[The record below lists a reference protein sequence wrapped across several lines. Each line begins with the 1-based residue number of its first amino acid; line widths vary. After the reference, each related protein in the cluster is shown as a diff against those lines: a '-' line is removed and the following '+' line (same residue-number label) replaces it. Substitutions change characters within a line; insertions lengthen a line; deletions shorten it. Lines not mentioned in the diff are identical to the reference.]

1 MAITEEAVRR
11 IRDQKTLL
19 EFFEHELHWPLPEN
33 PVIDDVTFEWTAAD
47 LRLSTAAQQRLA
59 HGSIKQLRPM
69 VDGQPWGIFLV
80 NFTDG
85 QVYKTALRQVLR
97 GLVPK
102 RRRDAKLPGW
112 QHENLLFICMTA
124 NQEFTFAH
132 FRGEKPERAKLARFS
147 WSPEEPVRTL
157 CEFNLPALGWPEENL
172 IGIDPSNWLHLWS
185 TAFDVE
191 KVTAEFFREY
201 RRVFENAEDLIR
213 GVKGDEKRLFT
224 QKLFNRLLFVRF
236 LEKKDWLKLNDRTDY
251 LRSLWEDYKKEA
263 TKESSFYRDRL
274 RLLFFSGLNA
284 PNEVN
289 QIGINRGGFLA
300 KVIGR
305 VPYLNG
311 GLFEQ
316 DETDQDDKIIVPDKA
331 IEPAFTELF
340 YHFNFTV
347 TESTPLDV
355 TVAVDPEMLGRIF
368 EELVTGR
375 HETGSYYTPR
385 TIVSFMCREALKG
398 YLGGWE
404 KLIEERDASG
414 IIVPQARELLTQIAK
429 ITVVDPACG
438 SGAYLLGMLHEL
450 HDITRL
456 LDTRTDKPSAKDDY
470 ERKLNIIQNTLY
482 GVDIDPFATNIAR
495 LRLWLSLAVDFEGND
510 PPPLPNLDFKIE
522 VGDSLTAPN
531 PQDIPDLFRQVLLE
545 HADKIAVLKG
555 EHMRAHHE
563 VKKQRAAEILKEE
576 EQLTKALRD
585 SPAPKDSFDWRV
597 KFAEVFRHD
606 GFNVVLANP
615 PYGVACEDPLRFQ
628 YFPKVKGEVPQS
640 KDSYGLFMARALQL
654 LKPGGFFTF
663 IVSDTWRTI
672 RTHKPLRKHLLTKT
686 VLHVLD
692 LPSWIF
698 KATVNT
704 CILSLRNERAH
715 EKHYIVAGDL
725 HSLPA
730 GDWTT
735 LDANLGAVAA
745 HGVDL
750 QTATYARYTYAQ
762 ALVGRN
768 SNLPFFIGSP
778 KLFAL
783 TMDDKQVNKKKK
795 EVGLIEKKAV
805 DARNLQING
814 KSVEIVRFG
823 DIASIVQ
830 GISTGDNEYY
840 VRKREGIGGS
850 YEQVDAKLILTQREL
865 RDLTEEEQLNGIP
878 TSRFG
883 GKHFVPFD
891 KGGEADTEVGWLPN
905 YYVPCDYFIDWSYKS
920 IKRMKSL
927 TISDR
932 KRYYGEKGK
941 IRDGDD
947 KKLASA
953 LRNEDFWFTR
963 GISFSPTG
971 QYSPSFRLNAESVF
985 QNTGSGIFT
994 EILGYE
1000 YLLGCLC
1007 SLLARHLFKV
1017 YHNHTV
1023 HTQEGDV
1030 LDFGLALS
1038 SEKHSETISRLVG
1051 AIVEKQKKE
1060 PAYRYHL
1067 NEQAEI
1073 DHLIY
1078 ELYGLI
1084 EEDIKEIE
1092 LWFCRRYPKL
1102 AEAQGVL
1109 NAVGERY
1116 AAHLARCEMILSK
1129 PPGYWKSH
1137 PILMLISQGEG
1148 AQLEFK
1154 ETLEYVD
1161 QEAYKQPLRAKHVP
1175 EAQINQRYAE
1185 TVKDVVH
1192 SSLKTICAFLN
1203 TNGGTLLIGV
1213 SDSGEVKGLGGDY
1226 KLCNKHDKDGFELK
1240 LRAMISS
1247 RFKPQPLGSVDV
1259 TFEELPEGTV
1269 GVVRFT
1275 PVAKPEIVL
1284 LDDEVFVREGNQ
1296 SPKLEGQNL
1305 TKWVADRV
1313 KG

>member
-1 MAITEEAVRR
+1 MDGGFLMAITEEAVRR

-19 EFFEHELHWPLPEN
+19 EFFERELHWPLPEN

-47 LRLSTAAQQRLA
+47 LRLSASAQQHLA
-59 HGSIKQLRPM
+59 HGSIKQLRPV
-69 VDGQPWGIFLV
+69 VDGQPWGVFLV

-85 QVYKTALRQVLR
+85 QVYRTALRQVLR

-157 CEFNLPALGWPEENL
+157 CEFNLPALGWPEEDL
-172 IGIDPSNWLHLWS
+172 IGIDPSDWLHLWS

-213 GVKGDEKRLFT
+213 GIKGDEKRLFT

-236 LEKKDWLKLNDRTDY
+236 LEKKDWLKFNDRTDY
-251 LRSLWEDYKKEA
+251 LRSLWEDYKMEA
-263 TKESSFYRDRL
+263 TKGSSFYRDRL

-316 DETDQDDKIIVPDKA
+316 DETDQNDKIIVPDKA
-331 IEPAFTELF
+331 IEPAFTELL

-398 YLGGWE
+398 YLDGWE

-414 IIVPQARELLTQIAK
+414 ISVPQARELLIKIAK

-450 HDITRL
+450 HDITKL

-531 PQDIPDLFRQVLLE
+531 PQDIPDLFRNVLLD

-576 EQLTKALRD
+576 EELTKALRD
-585 SPAPKDSFDWRV
+585 SPAPKGSFDWRV
-597 KFAEVFRHD
+597 RFAEVFRND

-615 PYGVACEDPLRFQ
+615 PYGVTCEDPLRFQ
-628 YFPKVKGEVPQS
+628 YFPKVKGEDPQS

-654 LKPGGFFTF
+654 LKSGGIFTF

-672 RTHKPLRKHLLTKT
+672 RTHRPLRKHLLTKT

-704 CILSLRNERAH
+704 CILSLRNERAPENH
-715 EKHYIVAGDL
+715 QLVAGDL
-725 HSLPA
+725 RSLPA
-730 GDWTT
+730 GEWTT
-735 LDANLGAVAA
+735 LDANLAAVSA

-750 QTATYARYTYAQ
+750 QTTTYARYTYPQKLIASS
-762 ALVGRN
+762 
-768 SNLPFFIGSP
+768 SNLPIFIGSP
-778 KLFAL
+778 KLFAV
-783 TMDDKQVNKKKK
+783 MVDDKEVVRKKRTISDKEEKTIDVRQVS
-795 EVGLIEKKAV
+795 
-805 DARNLQING
+805 ING
-814 KSVEIVRFG
+814 KVIELFNFSAVG
-823 DIASIVQ
+823 DVVGGVMTSDNDSYLKVADSTSRSRSGYEVVDQ
-830 GISTGDNEYY
+830 NLVVDFELTPGEKEHGIDK
-840 VRKREGIGGS
+840 RKRH
-850 YEQVDAKLILTQREL
+850 QW
-865 RDLTEEEQLNGIP
+865 
-878 TSRFG
+878 
-883 GKHFVPFD
+883 FVRLD
-891 KGGEADTEVGWLPN
+891 KGGVAVEETLISN
-905 YYVPCDYFIDWSYKS
+905 YYRETEYYLDWSRES
-920 IKRMKSL
+920 V
-927 TISDR
+927 
-932 KRYYGEKGK
+932 
-941 IRDGDD
+941 
-947 KKLASA
+947 SA
-953 LRNEDFWFTR
+953 LKKANGLRNHDRYFDLGLVYSEA
-963 GISFSPTG
+963 GIYSPT
-971 QYSPSFRLNAESVF
+971 FRLSTGHVF
-985 QNTGSGIFT
+985 AKASPLISSQSCSPP
-994 EILGYE
+994 E
-1000 YLLGCLC
+1000 LLGLFC
-1007 SLLARHLFKV
+1007 SRWSKFVFKAFMNHSV
-1017 YHNHTV
+1017 HTV
-1023 HTQEGDV
+1023 MEDILEFPLVHTDKWV
-1030 LDFGLALS
+1030 FRS
-1038 SEKHSETISRLVG
+1038 ISKLVQ
-1051 AIVEKQKKE
+1051 AIVMEQKKD
-1060 PAYRYHL
+1060 PTYPYYLH
-1067 NEQAEI
+1067 EQPEI
-1073 DHLIY
+1073 DRLIY
-1078 ELYGLI
+1078 EIYGLDTN
-1084 EEDIKEIE
+1084 DIREVE

-1102 AEAQGVL
+1102 AEAQGVQ
-1109 NAVGERY
+1109 GEAKDKY
-1116 AAHLARCEMILSK
+1116 AGHLARCEMILSK
-1129 PPGYWKSH
+1129 PPGYWTSH
-1137 PILMLISQGEG
+1137 PILTLIAQGEG

-1161 QEAYKQPLRAKHVP
+1161 QEVYKQALLAKHVP
-1175 EAQINQRYAE
+1175 EAQIKQKYAE
-1185 TVKDVVH
+1185 TAKEVVH

-1203 TNGGTLLIGV
+1203 ANGGTLLIGV
-1213 SDSGEVKGLGGDY
+1213 SDSGEVKGLDGDY

-1259 TFEELPEGTV
+1259 AFEELPEGTV
-1269 GVVRFT
+1269 CVVKIS
-1275 PVAKPEIVL
+1275 PVAKPEVIH
-1284 LDDEVFVREGNQ
+1284 LDNEVFVRDGNQ
-1296 SPKLEGQNL
+1296 SPSLEGQAL
-1305 TKWVADRV
+1305 TNWVTERV